1 MLLSRQI
8 DHASRS
14 GQPLKLLVADD
25 HPIVRSGLVAL
36 LLRCRTGAEVF
47 EAADGGQ
54 AIDAWARHRPDLT
67 FMDLSM
73 PVVGGLQAI
82 REIRVQD
89 VHARIVVLTA
99 FDGDEDVFTAIAAGA
114 RGYLLK
120 DCAPQELAVCMTRVL
135 AGERYLQSA
144 AASRLADR
152 VTVDPLT
159 AREGEVLDQLS
170 RGKCNKLIGREL
182 GITEGTVKIHV
193 KSILSKLDV
202 HGRSEAIG
210 AAHRR
215 GLVHL

>member
-14 GQPLKLLVADD
+14 SQPLKLLVADD

-36 LLRCRTGAEVF
+36 LLRCRTGAAVF

-54 AIDAWARHRPDLT
+54 AIDAWARHPPDLT

-73 PVVGGLQAI
+73 PVVSGLQAI
-82 REIRVQD
+82 RESRVQD

-99 FDGDEDVFTAIAAGA
+99 VDGDADVFTAISAGA
-114 RGYLLK
+114 RCYLLK
-120 DCAPQELAVCMTRVL
+120 DCASQELADCMTRVL
-135 AGERYLQSA
+135 AGERYLHSA

-159 AREGEVLDQLS
+159 GREGEVLDQLS
-170 RGKCNKLIGREL
+170 RGAAQ
-182 GITEGTVKIHV
+182 HQ
-193 KSILSKLDV
+193 
-202 HGRSEAIG
+202 HGRRDRPSSP
-210 AAHRR
+210 
-215 GLVHL
+215 